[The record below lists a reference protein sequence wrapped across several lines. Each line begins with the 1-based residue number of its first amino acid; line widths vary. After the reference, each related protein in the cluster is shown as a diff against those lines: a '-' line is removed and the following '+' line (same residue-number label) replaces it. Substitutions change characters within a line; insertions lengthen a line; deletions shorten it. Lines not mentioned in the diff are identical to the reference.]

1 MNRRSL
7 LASLL
12 FAPLARL
19 RTRYAPVSPIQRHSA
34 LANSHKTGQLPE
46 VQWDSLD
53 AAQQHV
59 LLRAAGSYDGS
70 AGAVFPW
77 DFPTDPRW
85 TAEAS
90 IYNAERLSACDSL
103 FRLGL
108 LTFTSKMPEHNGDL
122 CGWYTISQY
131 GREIMQSS
139 SVVA

>member
-19 RTRYAPVSPIQRHSA
+19 RTRYAPASPIQQHPA
-34 LANSHKTGQLPE
+34 LADSHKTGQLPE
-46 VQWDSLD
+46 VRWDSLD
-53 AAQQHV
+53 AAQQRV
-59 LLRAAGSYDGS
+59 LSRAAGSYDGS
-70 AGAVFPW
+70 AGAVFP
-77 DFPTDPRW
+77 TDLRW
-85 TAEAS
+85 TAEVS
-90 IYNAERLSACDSL
+90 IYSAERLSACDSL

-131 GREIMQSS
+131 GREIVQSS